1 VGSDFQK
8 NPSEDTDYYKLTI
21 IYSVNTFVLLTL
33 QKIFISFINIF
44 INIIIKANNI
54 PLIY

>member
-1 VGSDFQK
+1 MGSDFQK